1 MTNEVDTSKISRKKF
16 YIVIF
21 SFVFTTVWIGYN
33 VEISKNDNETRSSLQ
48 FYTKEQVMDYQL
60 YIVQL

>member
-1 MTNEVDTSKISRKKF
+1 MSNEENNSKISRKKF

-33 VEISKNDNETRSSLQ
+33 VEISKNDNETTSLHQ
-48 FYTKEQVMDYQL
+48 FYTKEQVIDYQL
-60 YIVQL
+60 YRVQM